1 MKIKDWELSVGM
13 YTGILIGIRSYRERS
28 KSNHVLYIP
37 FADFSVTI
45 WHA

>member
-37 FADFSVTI
+37 FVDFCFTI
-45 WHA
+45 WHE